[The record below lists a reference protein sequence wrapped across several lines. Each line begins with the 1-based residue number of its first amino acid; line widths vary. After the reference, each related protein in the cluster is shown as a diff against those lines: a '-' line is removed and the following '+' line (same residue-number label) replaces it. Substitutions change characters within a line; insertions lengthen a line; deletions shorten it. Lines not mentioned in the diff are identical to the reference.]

1 MANPNIS
8 VDVSGNTA
16 KLRQQINQVAKQP
29 LVIDIQAGGRG
40 AAQPL
45 GKLSGQITEIDKSL
59 AAANARVI
67 AFGAAA
73 GSIFALQNAVVSL
86 FQSFVNTEKKLQDI
100 NVILNLSEKN
110 LAAFGSSLFDIA
122 GNTAQAFDVVAEAA
136 TELSRQ
142 GLGVEETLKRTQAA
156 LILTRLSGLDAAA
169 SVAAL
174 TATMNSFQS
183 ATLEAT
189 EIVNKLANVDAAF
202 AVSSADLANAL
213 SRVGSSADD
222 AGISFDE
229 LIALVTTAQQIT
241 ARGGAVIGNSL
252 KTIFTRLGREKVQE
266 VLGGLG
272 ISATDESGQVKTQI
286 QLLKEL
292 ALVYDTLG
300 ATQKNYVAEQVGGV
314 FQINILKAALGD
326 LGKEYSIYDR
336 ALKTSLSST
345 DQAIQRNEQL
355 NQTLSALGTKTLAN
369 VQKVAGT
376 LGEGLFGDA
385 ARNVLNL
392 TNLLTES
399 VANADSQSVGS
410 QIGKGVVDGLGKF
423 IAGPGLALATAIIV
437 KLLAEFT
444 KYGAEAFKSILGANQ
459 AGKEQAIVQQN
470 IAKFLQNNSSL
481 YNSILK
487 GQTSVSAAAKE
498 YLTVIQ
504 QQTLAL
510 QKQNSVAASISKSLA
525 GTVGIATVGGKQ
537 YVATKANQKTAAG
550 GYLPE
555 SIEQA
560 NINARVGGA
569 NPATDRPVTIP
580 NFAFGGGKKGK
591 VTAHT
596 GEWVVPNFA
605 GGDGTAIFNK
615 DMKKRYGLPDGAR
628 KISASGF
635 IPNFA
640 SNKYSYALSTF
651 AGKGVKNPRATKQ
664 FDKYFTGNPLKNIE
678 RDDRISGVGFDLKKL
693 KLPPDLQKL
702 YDTQAGSAIFASEF
716 EKYAIQK
723 LGFINAGA
731 GGAGNVK
738 LYGGTSSAV
747 DGYQISNGIVRL
759 LEVKSGGFDTLS
771 VANKFG
777 RVLPEN
783 LKRLPAQEL
792 KKIFKEGVREK
803 QDIIQ
808 LQNTLAVPDVKGSR
822 RGNFNRSF
830 RVSDIEANRARN
842 KAGGFIPNFAQKQNV
857 ENINLGDISSNPAY
871 KSKLVS
877 VIIPQ
882 PSKKL
887 LKFNAKAK
895 YGDKTYTT
903 SGFPV
908 SGPNPDVTKGL
919 SSQGIPNL
927 HRSIGKTLVDQANIF
942 GQSLGA
948 KNFITSA
955 SQLPNLGGVN
965 SAAGIAFEAGVRN
978 AIGSSIG
985 SKNARVD
992 FTSTNPKIK
1001 QIFNNAPGVYEAK
1014 NRPSTNLINDGF
1026 LKFLSRARP
1035 GGVQLTTTKGIA
1047 QRAARVKELAAQ
1059 GLSKAQRS
1067 KILKSEGLA
1076 ANGFIPNFAN
1086 IQAIQELMK
1095 RGATQGERSAAQAAL
1110 VRIQQG
1116 ALKKLGSPDKLIK
1129 FKELLYGSKSNAGF
1143 NLDAIKIKDLSYKP
1157 LVTGARQL
1165 GLTSKDLE
1173 LLANNPMSLSQLK
1186 NFNSKTNNRSKFLA
1200 RGFIP
1205 NFAAQAAKTNK
1216 GIPVSKIRA
1225 HFDGSGNPVA
1235 VTNTMHEPN
1244 GLKDAIK
1251 RERMG
1256 VGMSSPKS
1264 SGFIPNFVVGDE
1276 GEAQGGM
1283 GDFAKSIG
1291 AVATQIALFASISQL
1306 GKKDVNELKETYK
1319 QRAEI
1324 ERRAISQQKANLQK
1338 MSTMGPGPLQR
1349 GSSAYN
1355 AAMLNIEQRAQ
1366 TQRAARRSSTG
1377 TLQQGISSVKG
1388 FRPGIGTAFVAP
1400 IIAETIANA
1409 IPQNT
1414 QGGRVG
1420 ASAVSGAGQIASFA
1434 GTGGMV
1440 GMAFGP
1446 KGAAVGAALGAVTGG
1461 LIGLT
1466 DILKQL
1472 NTNLPELQAKAEKS
1486 TEELAKVNEK
1496 TQGLATSYET
1506 YTRLLEE
1513 NAPQSELR
1521 KAEQNYINYLN
1532 SFDPETAKKFTNA
1545 IKERG
1550 IQGLTEVSGEIT
1562 QKQAVQ
1568 TAQDQA
1574 NVSIESLLSKQRNS
1588 IITKAFGSTGFVGA
1602 PGVGVPLPSANRLI
1616 EPLSGAMDK
1625 ETRDAFKKQINA
1637 GITQGLTDSDLEARL
1652 RELGGKGQIQKDFG
1666 KLISDTLKIDPKEIE
1681 KSSGFKKILSELY
1694 GEVFD
1699 EVGINIKGQ
1708 AEKTR
1713 SLAVG
1718 AIKDASKKIAQ
1729 QLSED
1734 IDSLLSYNK
1743 NKSPISQL
1751 ESDFFSG
1758 EIGQNEFVA
1767 RRSEKRINE
1776 LLSLGATPEEI
1787 FTRFGSDVKN
1797 IQNKASNN
1805 AAQRAFDLG
1814 LPVDYQN
1821 RARMLNQQA
1830 VGEATGTSKLGIDYI
1845 RNRFLPEGGKF
1856 EGSSKE
1862 VEAAI
1867 KALQQLGGFADR
1879 SEAFKAYET
1888 VVNAMAFDLT
1898 TSAGQAAANFK
1909 LIESSVQAILEYF
1922 TTAAEKSSRDQPQ
1935 PSNFEKP
1942 ISLTDASSVVPS
1954 ININPGPVSF
1964 TLGGLTREDLD
1975 LKLTAEKQRILD
1987 EFSAKMQQLKAQ
1999 NNLR

>member
-1 MANPNIS
+1 
-8 VDVSGNTA
+8 V
-16 KLRQQINQVAKQP
+16 
-29 LVIDIQAGGRG
+29 QAGGRG

-142 GLGVEETLKRTQAA
+142 GLGVEETLKRTEAA

-399 VANADSQSVGS
+399 VGNADSQSVGG
-410 QIGKGVVDGLGKF
+410 QIGRGVIDGLGKF

-444 KYGAEAFKSILGANQ
+444 KYGAEAFKSILGTNQ
-459 AGKEQAIVQQN
+459 AGKEQVVVQQN
-470 IAKFLQNNSSL
+470 IAKFLQNNSGL

-487 GQTSVSAAAKE
+487 GQVSVSTAAKE
-498 YLTVIQ
+498 YLAVIQ
-504 QQTLAL
+504 QQTAAL
-510 QKQNSVAASISKSLA
+510 QRQNSVAASISKSLA
-525 GTVGIATVGGKQ
+525 GSVGVQTIGGRQ
-537 YVATKANQKTAAG
+537 FVATKTKTAAA

-591 VTAHT
+591 ITAHT

-615 DMKKRYGLPDGAR
+615 DMKAKYGLPSGAR
-628 KISASGF
+628 KISSSGFIPNFAKTKLPPNISLEEAIQSNQYSRSQLSQRFTAEAVNSRLGTAKKPSLGKSSSSTIDLGKTSTLSLIYGEKAGIKDETGFFNTDQKGLITDKKTPNGKTYKVGFKSSGYNAKVKPEDAQLEKLLGDQVIDFTNRFISIFGNYSPNARIKSVQQLANYGSFRSIAGNIFESAVTQATDSAVTQAGRSGGSSAIIDFVNPNDKLRKLFNNIPGDYEAKIGNQQNLINDVARKAFISNKLKIKPGQLSRSKASGF
-635 IPNFA
+635 IPNF
-640 SNKYSYALSTF
+640 SSTNR
-651 AGKGVKNPRATKQ
+651 GV
-664 FDKYFTGNPLKNIE
+664 
-678 RDDRISGVGFDLKKL
+678 
-693 KLPPDLQKL
+693 
-702 YDTQAGSAIFASEF
+702 
-716 EKYAIQK
+716 
-723 LGFINAGA
+723 
-731 GGAGNVK
+731 
-738 LYGGTSSAV
+738 
-747 DGYQISNGIVRL
+747 
-759 LEVKSGGFDTLS
+759 
-771 VANKFG
+771 
-777 RVLPEN
+777 
-783 LKRLPAQEL
+783 
-792 KKIFKEGVREK
+792 
-803 QDIIQ
+803 
-808 LQNTLAVPDVKGSR
+808 
-822 RGNFNRSF
+822 
-830 RVSDIEANRARN
+830 
-842 KAGGFIPNFAQKQNV
+842 
-857 ENINLGDISSNPAY
+857 
-871 KSKLVS
+871 
-877 VIIPQ
+877 
-882 PSKKL
+882 
-887 LKFNAKAK
+887 
-895 YGDKTYTT
+895 
-903 SGFPV
+903 PV
-908 SGPNPDVTKGL
+908 S
-919 SSQGIPNL
+919 Q
-927 HRSIGKTLVDQANIF
+927 
-942 GQSLGA
+942 
-948 KNFITSA
+948 
-955 SQLPNLGGVN
+955 
-965 SAAGIAFEAGVRN
+965 
-978 AIGSSIG
+978 
-985 SKNARVD
+985 
-992 FTSTNPKIK
+992 
-1001 QIFNNAPGVYEAK
+1001 
-1014 NRPSTNLINDGF
+1014 
-1026 LKFLSRARP
+1026 
-1035 GGVQLTTTKGIA
+1035 
-1047 QRAARVKELAAQ
+1047 
-1059 GLSKAQRS
+1059 
-1067 KILKSEGLA
+1067 
-1076 ANGFIPNFAN
+1076 
-1086 IQAIQELMK
+1086 
-1095 RGATQGERSAAQAAL
+1095 
-1110 VRIQQG
+1110 
-1116 ALKKLGSPDKLIK
+1116 
-1129 FKELLYGSKSNAGF
+1129 
-1143 NLDAIKIKDLSYKP
+1143 
-1157 LVTGARQL
+1157 
-1165 GLTSKDLE
+1165 
-1173 LLANNPMSLSQLK
+1173 
-1186 NFNSKTNNRSKFLA
+1186 
-1200 RGFIP
+1200 
-1205 NFAAQAAKTNK
+1205 
-1216 GIPVSKIRA
+1216 IRA
-1225 HFDGSGNPVA
+1225 HFDKSGNPVA
-1235 VTNTMHEPN
+1235 VTNTRDEPN
-1244 GLKDAIK
+1244 GLKDAIG
-1251 RERMG
+1251 RERKGMG
-1256 VGMSSPKS
+1256 MYAT
-1264 SGFIPNFVVGDE
+1264 GFTPNFAVGSE
-1276 GEAQGGM
+1276 GEAQGGIS
-1283 GDFAKSIG
+1283 DFAKSIG
-1291 AVATQIALFASISQL
+1291 AVAAQIALFASISQL

-1319 QRAEI
+1319 QRAEL
-1324 ERRAISQQKANLQK
+1324 ERKSISQQKANLQK

-1349 GSSAYN
+1349 GSSGYN
-1355 AAMLNIEQRAQ
+1355 AAMLDIEQRAQ
-1366 TQRAARRSSTG
+1366 AQRAARRSG
-1377 TLQQGISSVKG
+1377 AGILQRGISSAKG
-1388 FRPGIGTAFVAP
+1388 FRPGIGTAFAAP

-1550 IQGLTEVSGEIT
+1550 MQGLTEVSGQIT
-1562 QKQAVQ
+1562 QKQAEQ
-1568 TAQDQA
+1568 TARNQA
-1574 NVSIESLLSKQRNS
+1574 DVSVEQLLNTQRRS
-1588 IITKAFGSTGFVGA
+1588 IIARAFEFVGRSGSGPNA
-1602 PGVGVPLPSANRLI
+1602 PGMLVGKQPPI
-1616 EPLSGAMDK
+1616 ETYSGEMTKDI
-1625 ETRDAFKKQINA
+1625 RDAFKKQINA
-1637 GITQGLTDSDLEARL
+1637 GITQGLTDSDLETRL
-1652 RELGGKGQIQKDFG
+1652 KELGGKEQIQKDFG
-1666 KLISDTLKIDPKEIE
+1666 KLISDTLNIDPRAIE
-1681 KSSGFKKILSELY
+1681 ESSGFKKVLSELY

-1713 SLAVG
+1713 SLAAG

-1729 QLSED
+1729 QLSQD

-1743 NKSPISQL
+1743 NKSAISQL
-1751 ESDFFSG
+1751 ESDFFGG

-1767 RRSEKRINE
+1767 RRSQERIKE
-1776 LLSLGATPEEI
+1776 ALSLGATPEEI
-1787 FTRFGSDVKN
+1787 FTRFGSDVMN
-1797 IQNKASNN
+1797 VRRQAGNN

-1830 VGEATGTSKLGIDYI
+1830 VGEATGTSKLGIDYLK
-1845 RNRFLPEGGKF
+1845 NRFLPEGGKF

-1888 VVNAMAFDLT
+1888 IVNAMAFDLT
-1898 TSAGQAAANFK
+1898 TSAEQAAANFK
-1909 LIESSVQAILEYF
+1909 LIESSVQAMLEYF
-1922 TTAAEKSSRDQPQ
+1922 TTTAEKSGKDKPQ

-1942 ISLTDASSVVPS
+1942 ISLTDSPSVVPS

-1999 NNLR
+1999 NNLK

>member
-29 LVIDIQAGGRG
+29 LVIDVQAGGRG

-142 GLGVEETLKRTQAA
+142 GLGVEETLKRTEAA

-399 VANADSQSVGS
+399 VGNADSQSVGG
-410 QIGKGVVDGLGKF
+410 QIGRGVIDGLGKF

-444 KYGAEAFKSILGANQ
+444 KYGAEAFKSILGTNQ
-459 AGKEQAIVQQN
+459 AGKEQVVVQQN
-470 IAKFLQNNSSL
+470 IAKFLQNNSGL

-487 GQTSVSAAAKE
+487 GQVSVSTAAKE
-498 YLTVIQ
+498 YLAVIQ
-504 QQTLAL
+504 QQTAAL
-510 QKQNSVAASISKSLA
+510 QRQNSVAASISKSLA
-525 GTVGIATVGGKQ
+525 GSVGVQTIGGRQ
-537 YVATKANQKTAAG
+537 FVATKTKTAAA

-591 VTAHT
+591 ITAHT

-615 DMKKRYGLPDGAR
+615 DMKAKYGLPSGAR
-628 KISASGF
+628 KISSSGFIPNFAKTKLPPNISLEEAIQSNQYSRSQLSQRFTAEAVNSRLGTAKKPSLGKSSSSTIDLGKTSTLSLIYGEKAGIKDETGFFNTDQKGLITDKKTPNGKTYKVGFKSSGYNAKVKPEDAQLEKLLGDQVIDFTNRFISIFGNYSPNARIKSVQQLANYGSFRSIAGNIFESAVTQATDSAVTQAGRSGGSSAIIDFVNPNDKLRKLFNNIPGDYEAKIGNQQNLINDVARKAFISNKLKIKPGQLSRSKASGF
-635 IPNFA
+635 IPNF
-640 SNKYSYALSTF
+640 SSTNR
-651 AGKGVKNPRATKQ
+651 GV
-664 FDKYFTGNPLKNIE
+664 
-678 RDDRISGVGFDLKKL
+678 
-693 KLPPDLQKL
+693 
-702 YDTQAGSAIFASEF
+702 
-716 EKYAIQK
+716 
-723 LGFINAGA
+723 
-731 GGAGNVK
+731 
-738 LYGGTSSAV
+738 
-747 DGYQISNGIVRL
+747 
-759 LEVKSGGFDTLS
+759 
-771 VANKFG
+771 
-777 RVLPEN
+777 
-783 LKRLPAQEL
+783 
-792 KKIFKEGVREK
+792 
-803 QDIIQ
+803 
-808 LQNTLAVPDVKGSR
+808 
-822 RGNFNRSF
+822 
-830 RVSDIEANRARN
+830 
-842 KAGGFIPNFAQKQNV
+842 
-857 ENINLGDISSNPAY
+857 
-871 KSKLVS
+871 
-877 VIIPQ
+877 
-882 PSKKL
+882 
-887 LKFNAKAK
+887 
-895 YGDKTYTT
+895 
-903 SGFPV
+903 PV
-908 SGPNPDVTKGL
+908 S
-919 SSQGIPNL
+919 Q
-927 HRSIGKTLVDQANIF
+927 
-942 GQSLGA
+942 
-948 KNFITSA
+948 
-955 SQLPNLGGVN
+955 
-965 SAAGIAFEAGVRN
+965 
-978 AIGSSIG
+978 
-985 SKNARVD
+985 
-992 FTSTNPKIK
+992 
-1001 QIFNNAPGVYEAK
+1001 
-1014 NRPSTNLINDGF
+1014 
-1026 LKFLSRARP
+1026 
-1035 GGVQLTTTKGIA
+1035 
-1047 QRAARVKELAAQ
+1047 
-1059 GLSKAQRS
+1059 
-1067 KILKSEGLA
+1067 
-1076 ANGFIPNFAN
+1076 
-1086 IQAIQELMK
+1086 
-1095 RGATQGERSAAQAAL
+1095 
-1110 VRIQQG
+1110 
-1116 ALKKLGSPDKLIK
+1116 
-1129 FKELLYGSKSNAGF
+1129 
-1143 NLDAIKIKDLSYKP
+1143 
-1157 LVTGARQL
+1157 
-1165 GLTSKDLE
+1165 
-1173 LLANNPMSLSQLK
+1173 
-1186 NFNSKTNNRSKFLA
+1186 
-1200 RGFIP
+1200 
-1205 NFAAQAAKTNK
+1205 
-1216 GIPVSKIRA
+1216 IRA
-1225 HFDGSGNPVA
+1225 HFDKSGNPVA
-1235 VTNTMHEPN
+1235 VTNTRDEPN
-1244 GLKDAIK
+1244 GLKDAIG
-1251 RERMG
+1251 RERKGMG
-1256 VGMSSPKS
+1256 MYAT
-1264 SGFIPNFVVGDE
+1264 GFTPNFAVGSE
-1276 GEAQGGM
+1276 GEAQGGIS
-1283 GDFAKSIG
+1283 DFAKSIG
-1291 AVATQIALFASISQL
+1291 AVAAQIALFASISQL

-1319 QRAEI
+1319 QRAEL
-1324 ERRAISQQKANLQK
+1324 ERKSISQQKANLQK

-1349 GSSAYN
+1349 GSSGYN
-1355 AAMLNIEQRAQ
+1355 AAMLDIEQRAQ
-1366 TQRAARRSSTG
+1366 AQRAARRSG
-1377 TLQQGISSVKG
+1377 AGILQRGISSAKG
-1388 FRPGIGTAFVAP
+1388 FRPGIGTAFAAP

-1550 IQGLTEVSGEIT
+1550 MQGLTEVSGQIT
-1562 QKQAVQ
+1562 QKQAEQ
-1568 TAQDQA
+1568 TARNQA
-1574 NVSIESLLSKQRNS
+1574 DVSVEQLLNTQRRS
-1588 IITKAFGSTGFVGA
+1588 IIARAFEFVGRSGSGPNA
-1602 PGVGVPLPSANRLI
+1602 PGMLVGKQPPI
-1616 EPLSGAMDK
+1616 ETYSGEMTKDI
-1625 ETRDAFKKQINA
+1625 RDAFKKQINA
-1637 GITQGLTDSDLEARL
+1637 GITQGLTDSDLETRL
-1652 RELGGKGQIQKDFG
+1652 KELGGKEQIQKDFG
-1666 KLISDTLKIDPKEIE
+1666 KLISDTLNIDPRAIE
-1681 KSSGFKKILSELY
+1681 ESSGFKKVLSELY

-1713 SLAVG
+1713 SLAAG

-1729 QLSED
+1729 QLSQD

-1743 NKSPISQL
+1743 NKSAISQL
-1751 ESDFFSG
+1751 ESDFFGG

-1767 RRSEKRINE
+1767 RRSQERIKE
-1776 LLSLGATPEEI
+1776 ALSLGATPEEI
-1787 FTRFGSDVKN
+1787 FTRFGSDVMN
-1797 IQNKASNN
+1797 VRRQAGNN

-1830 VGEATGTSKLGIDYI
+1830 VGEATGTSKLGIDYLK
-1845 RNRFLPEGGKF
+1845 NRFLPEGGKF

-1888 VVNAMAFDLT
+1888 IVNAMAFDLT
-1898 TSAGQAAANFK
+1898 TSAEQAAANFK
-1909 LIESSVQAILEYF
+1909 LIESSVQAMLEYF
-1922 TTAAEKSSRDQPQ
+1922 TTTAEKSGKDKPQ

-1942 ISLTDASSVVPS
+1942 ISLTDSPSVVPS

-1999 NNLR
+1999 NNLK